1 MGRGSAAFT
10 QGEIK
15 AAVKA
20 VADAGCEVVRVEIDK
35 SRRKLVVVT
44 DKSDVAEI
52 DGSEW
57 DEVLHGSHA
66 A

>member
-1 MGRGSAAFT
+1 MGRGPGAFT

-15 AAVKA
+15 AVVKA
-20 VADAGCEVVRVEIDK
+20 VVDAGCEVVQVEIDK
-35 SRRKLVVVT
+35 SGKIVVVT
-44 DKSDVAEI
+44 DRKSVAER
-52 DGSEW
+52 GSSEW